1 LRKENGCFTTLGPG
15 AWLLWLKANFRG
27 TARTA
32 QRYMRLAHC
41 MTDAAVLQGM
51 SLRQAYARLGIATE
65 PKTPGKRRLRHT
77 LPAHI
82 VLANRLVRTLKR
94 RPGQSDEEQGEAY
107 RRDLR
112 AFSTKSSAHGSNLQR
127 LCLVASRTFSHLS
140 FLTGYDCRRLSFVG
154 RASERRSRAF
164 LRLMASMCRQFPD
177 LRTWLTGGFR
187 TGCQNPGEL
196 PRPRGAWRS
205 HRRAGVQRLRR
216 TGGRTRRVAS
226 KKCAG

>member
-1 LRKENGCFTTLGPG
+1 MNPALATPPAVAEINRLHEEAKRSSVVSSQALHGALVAAWQAGHLLGEERKRVFRNMGPG

-32 QRYMRLAHC
+32 QRYIRLAHC
-41 MTDAAVLQGM
+41 VTDAAFLQGM

-94 RPGQSDEEQGEAY
+94 RPGQTDEEQGEAY

-112 AFSTKSSAHGSNLQR
+112 LLYEKLRLWFEPTPLASNFSTP
-127 LCLVASRTFSHLS
+127 
-140 FLTGYDCRRLSFVG
+140 
-154 RASERRSRAF
+154 E
-164 LRLMASMCRQFPD
+164 
-177 LRTWLTGGFR
+177 
-187 TGCQNPGEL
+187 
-196 PRPRGAWRS
+196 RS
-205 HRRAGVQRLRR
+205 HKL
-216 TGGRTRRVAS
+216 
-226 KKCAG
+226 